1 MEKINLNN
9 LIDESIRLS
18 KESLVVEDP
27 VKLTGSIINMG
38 QQLIHIKDQLNKISF
53 DLTQNAYLL
62 TDKNLSNKITKIADQ
77 IAEI

>member
-38 QQLIHIKDQLNKISF
+38 QQLIYIKDQLNKISF
-53 DLTQNAYLL
+53 DLIQNAYL

-77 IAEI
+77 IAKI